1 MVGGGCGCPVR
12 LHSPTEGI
20 QCWRRRRRF
29 VFSSEGETDIRS
41 PGHTPGAPQGLSD
54 FSSAPPSGYSTP
66 ARPAVQQ
73 QVTSSQIFAPVQQQQ
88 QRQQSFAA
96 PAAPLQQQRQE
107 EEAYQSQTFRHVRR
121 RLSHFPPSCTLA
133 PSPTNC
139 TIVC

>member
-1 MVGGGCGCPVR
+1 VGVTAAQYDYTPPQRTFNAGGGGGGS
-12 LHSPTEGI
+12 SPAKERPTYGL
-20 QCWRRRRRF
+20 
-29 VFSSEGETDIRS
+29 

-54 FSSAPPSGYSTP
+54 LASAPPSGYSTP
-66 ARPAVQQ
+66 ARAAVQQ
-73 QVTSSQIFAPVQQQQ
+73 QVASSQIFAPVQQQQQQ

-133 PSPTNC
+133 PSPC
-139 TIVC
+139 HCP

>member
-1 MVGGGCGCPVR
+1 VGVAAAQYDYTPPQRAFNAVGGGGGG
-12 LHSPTEGI
+12 LSSPAKERPTY
-20 QCWRRRRRF
+20 
-29 VFSSEGETDIRS
+29 SL

-54 FSSAPPSGYSTP
+54 LASAPPSGYSTP

-139 TIVC
+139 TIGC